1 LVIVKILDGVPL
13 DMCPCVVLIS
23 DVLMAG
29 NTELVADGAM
39 L

>member
-23 DVLMAG
+23 DVLMADKF
-29 NTELVADGAM
+29 ELVADGEM